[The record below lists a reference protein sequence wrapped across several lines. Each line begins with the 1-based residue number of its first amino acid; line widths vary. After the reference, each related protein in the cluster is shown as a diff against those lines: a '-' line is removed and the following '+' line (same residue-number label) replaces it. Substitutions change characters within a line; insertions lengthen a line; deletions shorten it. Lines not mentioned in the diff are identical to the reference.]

1 MFARSNFVQNSLSK
15 VREVEKTDEE
25 LLAAW
30 ALENTVDTH
39 TVEEEF
45 GDKGLWFYYGK
56 LAFFCRL
63 FTRGSWEN
71 YFTSCIVVAI
81 VLAGVLVGIDTYDEL
96 RENEIFGVLENIVLG
111 IFVFECAAKL
121 IAEGKT
127 PLKFFTGSEGS
138 WNTFDFIVV
147 VFCMPFFSEIFGKNS
162 PAIRIVSRLFRL
174 FRVAKIVH
182 QIPALQVIVKGLVGG
197 LKSIVYVATLLVLVF
212 YLYGII
218 GVYVFKENDP
228 FFFGNVPTALL
239 TLFRVCTL
247 ENWGENMYI
256 NMYGCK
262 DFDGG
267 MYMTEEDLSAAD
279 WIRLQDMYKCTS
291 PMPQPGVSALFFI
304 SFTVVSSLVM
314 LSLFIGV
321 ITMSMQESLNDM
333 RREVEESNRRKR
345 LLKAEEEMAAVI
357 SKNKQMEDA
366 RVMAATSQRMSMM
379 ISSKD
384 SSELL
389 SQLQNRETL
398 ELVNDD
404 ISGEGSF
411 EDMSGLMNL
420 HNRCLYWL
428 RGSWCLVFLLGPQGR
443 GKKLSNSERKQ
454 MRDMA
459 EMKALMMQAWHGTKA
474 SIDYHHKLDIDQE
487 GSLEKY
493 VRHLGLW
500 SRKIIETAK
509 FQNFITLVI
518 VITAVTVGVET
529 DYSNSRNEW
538 IFNVIEKV
546 IFGIFATEVVLRFLA
561 DDCVMKEYFSNGWNT
576 FDFFVVAMSNI
587 PGGGTVI
594 VMLRLVR
601 LLRVLKLVKS
611 LPQLQ
616 VIVNALLMGLSSI
629 GYIGIIM
636 VLTFYL
642 FAIMGIILF
651 KDNDKFNFGTLH
663 QAIVALFKVATL
675 DNWGDV
681 LYINFYGC
689 DVYPPFFSG
698 SVNCPSPKGQGGISA
713 AFFALFV
720 VVGSLVMITLFV
732 GVVTTSME
740 EATRLQLV
748 EMAIET
754 RIMTLCHERSVT
766 SSQLDIYRRVFSM
779 LDLDGGGTIEGEE
792 LKSGLSAVNIECSDE
807 QLEIWVKEV
816 DENSDGV
823 IDLIEF
829 IIFMT
834 NMKKKAVEEQERKL
848 ERKGADAFLRLRKK
862 AIERRLP
869 DPGGG
874 KVVPISG
881 GRARADSQDKDDTGS
896 HKGIMGSLRRTGSSF
911 FRGKS
916 DKSDKSDA
924 EKDSPNPTPAKPS
937 FLKRAGSALFGGS
950 RDDILQKEVKGV
962 FEDKPATATT
972 VREQIFGRDTSQDVQ
987 KYAPAED
994 ESDEDEFA
1002 GLRRTGASF
1011 FKKDDEKK

>member
-1 MFARSNFVQNSLSK
+1 M
-15 VREVEKTDEE
+15 EKSDEE
-25 LLAAW
+25 LLEEW
-30 ALENTVDTH
+30 RLENEIDNT
-39 TVEEEF
+39 TVEDEF
-45 GDKGLWFYYGK
+45 GATGLWYLYGT
-56 LAFFCRL
+56 LSFFCRQ
-63 FTRGSWEN
+63 FTKGPWEG
-71 YFTSCIVVAI
+71 YFTSAI
-81 VLAGVLVGIDTYDEL
+81 VLAIILAGVLVGIDTYDEL
-96 RENEIFGVLENIVLG
+96 AGMPIFNLLENIVLG
-111 IFVFECAAKL
+111 IFVFECVAKL
-121 IAEGKT
+121 VAEGKT
-127 PLKFFTGSEGS
+127 PIKFFTGPEGS

-147 VFCMPFFSEIFGKNS
+147 IFCMPFFSDIFGNNS

-218 GVYVFKENDP
+218 GVYMFKENDP
-228 FFFGNVPTALL
+228 FFFGDVPTALL

-267 MYMTEEDLSAAD
+267 MYMVEEDMSVAD
-279 WIRLQDMYKCTS
+279 WARLQDMYKCTN
-291 PMPQPGVSALFFI
+291 PTPQAGLSALFFI

-345 LLKAEEEMAAVI
+345 LLKAGEEMALVVA
-357 SKNKQMEDA
+357 KNKAMEEA
-366 RVMAATSQRMSMM
+366 RLAAETTKRMSMM
-379 ISSKD
+379 MPANNIADTLKK
-384 SSELL
+384 
-389 SQLQNRETL
+389 REAADVL
-398 ELVNDD
+398 ENDD
-404 ISGEGSF
+404 SGEM
-411 EDMSGLMNL
+411 DKDDLSGILNAPYRIRNWLMDT
-420 HNRCLYWL
+420 RC
-428 RGSWCLVFLLGPQGR
+428 SVFFFGVRGR
-443 GKKLSNSERKQ
+443 GQKLSKSERKS
-454 MRDMA
+454 MKDMA

-474 SIDYHHKLDIDQE
+474 SLDYHHKMDADQE
-487 GSLEKY
+487 GSIEKY
-493 VRHLGLW
+493 VRHFGVW
-500 SRKIIETAK
+500 SRSIIETPT
-509 FQNFITLVI
+509 FQNFITFVILV
-518 VITAVTVGVET
+518 TAVVVGVET
-529 DYSNSRNEW
+529 DYSNADNEW
-538 IFNVIEKV
+538 IFNIIEKV
-546 IFGIFATEVVLRFLA
+546 IFAIFASEVVLRILA
-561 DDCVMKEYFSNGWNT
+561 DDCVLSEYFSNAWNA
-576 FDFFVVAMSNI
+576 FDFFVVALSNI

-636 VLTFYL
+636 ILTFYL

-651 KDNDKFNFGTLH
+651 KENDTFNFGTLH

-681 LYINFYGC
+681 LYINIYGC
-689 DVYPPFFSG
+689 DVYPPLFSEP
-698 SVNCPSPKGQGGISA
+698 SRMWSCPDPKAQAGIAA

-740 EATRLQLV
+740 EATRLQMV
-748 EMAIET
+748 ELEIET
-754 RIMTLCHERSVT
+754 RIMDLCHERSVT

-792 LKSGLSAVNIECSDE
+792 LKSGLNAVNIKCDDE

-816 DENSDGV
+816 DVNSDGV

-834 NMKKKAVEEQERKL
+834 NMKKKAVAEQERKL

-862 AIERRLP
+862 GVERRLAEGK
-869 DPGGG
+869 DS
-874 KVVPISG
+874 KVVPANRPRSDSG
-881 GRARADSQDKDDTGS
+881 EASGS
-896 HKGIMGSLRRTGSSF
+896 GKGLMGSLRRTGSTF
-911 FRGKS
+911 FRGS
-916 DKSDKSDA
+916 SGV
-924 EKDSPNPTPAKPS
+924 DSPSGPASPATAVASPTAAPPSKPG
-937 FLKRAGSALFGGS
+937 FFKRASSAIFG
-950 RDDILQKEVKGV
+950 DEKKLEVKGV
-962 FEDKPATATT
+962 FDDAKDPAPTT
-972 VREQIFGRDTSQDVQ
+972 LKEQIFGRDTSNDVQ
-987 KYAPAED
+987 QIYENAE
-994 ESDEDEFA
+994 SGDEDEEELTA
-1002 GLRRTGASF
+1002 LRRTGASF
-1011 FKKDDEKK
+1011 FKKGDEKK